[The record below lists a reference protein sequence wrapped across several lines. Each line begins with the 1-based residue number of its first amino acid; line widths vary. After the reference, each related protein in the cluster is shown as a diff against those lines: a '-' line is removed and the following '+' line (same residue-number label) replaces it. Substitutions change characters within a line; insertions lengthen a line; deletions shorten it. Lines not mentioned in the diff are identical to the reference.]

1 MEKIKNKLLLISF
14 LICIALIS
22 ITVFIGIEVGAVAWK
37 KGSANEGNVV
47 ATSVIVQLGRS
58 CPLEEFGVDE
68 ITSATYNDSDVL
80 GNDTYLSADSDSVR
94 FFKEGTYI
102 INMSETVYVYMGDA
116 TPEFIVPAAY
126 QESIGSESIIYL
138 APENGTA
145 DLTLGI
151 SAFDIYGEEIDL
163 SVEVNG
169 SAGSGVVTET
179 GMYDVKLTAADTV
192 NQTQAVLEYS
202 VRVQYPWVL
211 ADFADES
218 DANLFTMSGGSVIG
232 ISDTQTYNGKN
243 SLLIK
248 PDGRTVY
255 PVFRVAANGAL
266 SLETKYSLSM
276 MVYFE
281 ASASDIAV
289 INLRNP
295 GATPDSAPV
304 LNQWQK
310 ITISNKNMSNTYE
323 NLGFLFCGP
332 WDKNVGDM
340 TAPPASVNIYI
351 ADVRTTDPAQNLAGA
366 PIREVKC
373 TGGEA
378 SEFDLKT
385 LLTQGGAVASGTV
398 ANDDPEGTVSYKDG
412 SNNTVLLVKVGET
425 YTFTSDS
432 GATVS
437 IRGTAKDENIYLIPA
452 ADSSDL
458 DLITIEGSAV
468 WGSNTVYG
476 VYSDWQS
483 AGNFTIRFNSDGLID
498 STKARRLYF
507 RVTVVSTDANIVQ
520 ATPAWNGTAGTMV
533 QTQSLTFGSETLSF
547 EVPAGAAISDL
558 SITFH
563 KTNQYA
569 NVVINSFYVEVTD
582 GSTLDGVNLTKAS
595 FGYGSM
601 PFWLSASNFDFQND
615 YLYNVGS
622 DGTYQPSLTFN
633 IEYEQPVRVYFT
645 VSQASVG
652 EGTFTY
658 TMTTNKDGVNVT
670 NAEGTNVYTLRS
682 WTTGN
687 AVEFWFDVDNGADL
701 QGLILNMTKNT
712 GWANLYVE
720 NIRIVSIPQQ

>member
-102 INMSETVYVYMGDA
+102 INMSETVYVYVGDA

-169 SAGSGVVTET
+169 SAGSGTVTAA
-179 GMYDVKLTAADTV
+179 GMYDIKLTAADTV

-276 MVYFE
+276 MVYIESSESVTF
-281 ASASDIAV
+281 
-289 INLRNP
+289 NLRNP
-295 GATPDSAPV
+295 GNTSDSTPV
-304 LNQWQK
+304 LNEWQK
-310 ITISNKNMSNTYE
+310 ITITNNNTSNTYE

-332 WDKNVGDM
+332 WEGNANI
-340 TAPPASVNIYI
+340 TLPASVNIYI

-385 LLTQGGAVASGTV
+385 LLTQSGAVASGTV
-398 ANDDPEGTVSYKDG
+398 TNDVSGGTVSYKEG
-412 SNNTVLLVKVGET
+412 SDNTVLLVKAGES

-498 STKARRLYF
+498 GTKARRLYF
-507 RVTVVSTDANIVQ
+507 RVTVVSTDPNIVQ
-520 ATPAWNGTAGTMV
+520 ATPAWNGIAGTMV
-533 QTQSLTFGSETLSF
+533 QTQSLTSGSETLSF

-558 SITFH
+558 SIAFH

-569 NVVINSFYVEVTD
+569 NVVIHSFYVEVTD
-582 GSTLDGVNLTKAS
+582 GSTLDGENLTKAS
-595 FGYGSM
+595 FGYKSM
-601 PFWLSASNFDFQND
+601 PPWLSISNLAYNSNK
-615 YLYNVGS
+615 LCNVGA
-622 DGTYQPSLTFN
+622 DGISNPSLTFN
-633 IEYEQPVRVYFT
+633 VSYAQGVRVYFT
-645 VSQASVG
+645 VSQSSVG

-682 WTTGN
+682 WTSGN
-687 AVEFWFDVDNGADL
+687 AVEFWFDVENGADL